1 MCPHNTFYLH
11 TRLYGVV
18 ERQHPTDKKVF
29 KIMEKRARVLIDCE
43 DAKGLVYKISKVF
56 YDRGLNIDNNRE
68 FVDKEHGRF
77 FMRTVVTGLFNAQEL
92 QDELKSVVPEDAHIR
107 VIEPKDKKIILMAT
121 KESHALG
128 DILIR
133 HADGELGAEIECVIA
148 NHDTLEK
155 LVRRFDIP
163 FFHVPADGMTREE
176 HESHVMKLVDEF
188 EFDYI
193 VLAKYMRILTPVFV
207 KAYAQKII
215 NIHHSFLPA
224 FIGANPY
231 KQAFERGVKIIGATA
246 HFVTDDLD
254 EGPIIAQDVIPV
266 NHRLSWR
273 DMQRAGRDGEKIVLS
288 RALSLVLHDRVF
300 VNGNKTVIF

>member
-1 MCPHNTFYLH
+1 
-11 TRLYGVV
+11 
-18 ERQHPTDKKVF
+18 
-29 KIMEKRARVLIDCE
+29 MEKRARVLIDCE

-56 YDRGLNIDNNRE
+56 YDRDLNIDNNRE
-68 FVDKEHGRF
+68 FVDKEQNRF
-77 FMRTVVTGLFNAQEL
+77 FMRTVVTGLFDVNEL
-92 QDELKSVVPEDAHIR
+92 LEELKSVVPDDAHIR
-107 VIEPKDKKIILMAT
+107 VIEPKTKKIVLLAT

-133 HADGELGAEIECVIA
+133 YMDGDLGADIECVIA
-148 NHDTLEK
+148 NHDTLRD
-155 LVRRFDIP
+155 LVERFDIP
-163 FFHVPADGMTREE
+163 FHYIPAEDLSREV
-176 HESHVMKLVDEF
+176 HEAKVMEQIDQYT
-188 EFDYI
+188 FDYI
-193 VLAKYMRILTPVFV
+193 VLAKYMRILTPKFV
-207 KAYAQKII
+207 KAYPQQII

-266 NHRLSWR
+266 NHRFSWK

-288 RALSLVLHDRVF
+288 RALSLVLQDRVF

>member
-1 MCPHNTFYLH
+1 
-11 TRLYGVV
+11 
-18 ERQHPTDKKVF
+18 
-29 KIMEKRARVLIDCE
+29 MEKRARVLIDCE

-77 FMRTVVTGLFNAQEL
+77 FMRTIVTGLFNIQEL
-92 QDELKSVVPEDAHIR
+92 EEELRTVVPEDAHIR
-107 VIEPKDKKIILMAT
+107 VIEPKDKKIIIMVT

-128 DILIR
+128 DILVR
-133 HADGELGAEIECVIA
+133 HADGELGADIQCVIG
-148 NHDTLEK
+148 NHDTLGS
-155 LVRRFDIP
+155 LVKRFNIP
-163 FFHVPADGMTREE
+163 FIYVSAEGLSREA
-176 HESHVMKLVDEF
+176 HEEKVMAEIDNF

-193 VLAKYMRILTPVFV
+193 VLAKYMRILTSSFV
-207 KAYAQKII
+207 KAYTYKII

-231 KQAFERGVKIIGATA
+231 KQAYERGVKIIGATA
-246 HFVTDDLD
+246 HYVTDDLD

-266 NHRLSWR
+266 THRLSWQ

-288 RALSLVLHDRVF
+288 RALALVLNDRVF

>member
-1 MCPHNTFYLH
+1 
-11 TRLYGVV
+11 
-18 ERQHPTDKKVF
+18 
-29 KIMEKRARVLIDCE
+29 MEKRARVLIDCE

-68 FVDKEHGRF
+68 FVDKEHSRF
-77 FMRTVVTGLFNAQEL
+77 FMRTIVTGLFDIQDLE
-92 QDELKSVVPEDAHIR
+92 DELHTVVPADAQIR
-107 VIEPKDKKIILMAT
+107 VIEPKDKKIILMVT

-128 DILIR
+128 DILVR
-133 HADGELGAEIECVIA
+133 HAAGELGAQIQCVIG
-148 NHDTLEK
+148 NREILKE
-155 LVRRFDIP
+155 LVERFEIP
-163 FFHVPADGMTREE
+163 FIYISADGLSREV
-176 HESHVMKLVDEF
+176 HEEKVMAEINRF

-193 VLAKYMRILTPVFV
+193 VLAKYMRILTSTFV
-207 KAYAQKII
+207 KAYAQTII

-246 HFVTDDLD
+246 HYVTNDLD

-266 NHRLSWR
+266 THRLSWQ

-288 RALSLVLHDRVF
+288 RALALVLNDRVF

>member
-1 MCPHNTFYLH
+1 L
-11 TRLYGVV
+11 
-18 ERQHPTDKKVF
+18 
-29 KIMEKRARVLIDCE
+29 EKRARVLIDCE
-43 DAKGLVYKISKVF
+43 DAKGLVYQISKVF

-68 FVDKEHGRF
+68 FVDKEYGRF
-77 FMRTVVTGLFNAQEL
+77 FMRTIVTGLFDVEEL
-92 QDELKSVVPEDAHIR
+92 ENELKTITPSDANIR
-107 VIEPKDKKIILMAT
+107 VIEPKEKKIVILAT

-133 HADGELGAEIECVIA
+133 HADAELGATIECVIG
-148 NHDTLEK
+148 NHDTLEE

-163 FFHVPADGMTREE
+163 FFHIPAEEMTRDE
-176 HESHVMKLVDEF
+176 HESHVMKLINEF
-188 EFDYI
+188 EFDNI
-193 VLAKYMRILTPVFV
+193 VLAKYMRILTPNFV
-207 KAYAQKII
+207 KAYPEQII

-246 HFVTDDLD
+246 HYVTDDLD

-266 NHRLSWR
+266 NHRLTWK

-288 RALSLVLHDRVF
+288 RALSLVLNDRVF

>member
-1 MCPHNTFYLH
+1 
-11 TRLYGVV
+11 
-18 ERQHPTDKKVF
+18 
-29 KIMEKRARVLIDCE
+29 MEKRARVLIECH

-56 YDRGLNIDNNRE
+56 YDRDLNIDNNRE
-68 FVDKEHGRF
+68 FVDKEQNRF
-77 FMRTVVTGLFNAQEL
+77 FMRTVVSGRFDV
-92 QDELKSVVPEDAHIR
+92 DELLGALKEVAPEEAQIR
-107 VIEPKDKKIILMAT
+107 LVEPKTKKIVLLAT

-133 HADGELGAEIECVIA
+133 YMDGNLGADIECVIA
-148 NHDTLEK
+148 NHDTLRD
-155 LVRRFDIP
+155 LVERFDIP
-163 FFHVPADGMTREE
+163 FHHIPAEGLSREA
-176 HESHVMKLVDEF
+176 HENSVMEQIDQYR
-188 EFDYI
+188 FDYI
-193 VLAKYMRILTPVFV
+193 VLAKYMRILTPAFV
-207 KAYAQKII
+207 KSYPQQII

-231 KQAFERGVKIIGATA
+231 KQAFDRGVKIIGATA

-266 NHRLSWR
+266 NHRFSWR

-288 RALSLVLHDRVF
+288 RALNLVLHDRVF

>member
-1 MCPHNTFYLH
+1 
-11 TRLYGVV
+11 
-18 ERQHPTDKKVF
+18 
-29 KIMEKRARVLIDCE
+29 MEKRARVLIDCE

-77 FMRTVVTGLFNAQEL
+77 FMRTIVSGLFDIQEL
-92 QDELKSVVPEDAHIR
+92 LEELKTVTPTDAHIR
-107 VIEPKDKKIILMAT
+107 VIEPKDKKIILMVT

-133 HADGELGAEIECVIA
+133 HADGELGAEIECVIG
-148 NHDTLEK
+148 NHDTLET

-163 FFHVPADGMTREE
+163 FFHIPADDMTREE
-176 HESHVMKLVDEF
+176 HEGHIMKLINEF

-193 VLAKYMRILTPVFV
+193 VLAKYMRILTPTFV
-207 KAYAQKII
+207 NGYAQKII

-246 HFVTDDLD
+246 HYVTDDLD

-266 NHRLSWR
+266 NHRLTWR

-288 RALSLVLHDRVF
+288 RALALVLNDRIF

>member
-1 MCPHNTFYLH
+1 
-11 TRLYGVV
+11 
-18 ERQHPTDKKVF
+18 
-29 KIMEKRARVLIDCE
+29 MEKRARVLIDCE

-56 YDRGLNIDNNRE
+56 YDRDLNIDNNRE
-68 FVDKEHGRF
+68 FVDKEQNRF
-77 FMRTVVTGLFNAQEL
+77 FMRTVVTGLFEVNEL
-92 QDELKSVVPEDAHIR
+92 LEELKSVVPADAHIR
-107 VIEPKDKKIILMAT
+107 VIEPKTKKIVLMAT

-133 HADGELGAEIECVIA
+133 YMDGDLGADIECVIA
-148 NHDTLEK
+148 NHDTLRD
-155 LVRRFDIP
+155 LVERFDIP
-163 FFHVPADGMTREE
+163 FHYIPAEDMSREA
-176 HESHVMKLVDEF
+176 HEEKVMKQIEQY

-193 VLAKYMRILTPVFV
+193 VLAKYMRILTSEFV
-207 KAYAQKII
+207 KAYPQQII

-266 NHRLSWR
+266 NHRFSWK

-288 RALSLVLHDRVF
+288 RALSLVLQDRVF

>member
-1 MCPHNTFYLH
+1 
-11 TRLYGVV
+11 
-18 ERQHPTDKKVF
+18 
-29 KIMEKRARVLIDCE
+29 MEKRARVLINCE

-56 YDRGLNIDNNRE
+56 YDRGLNIDTNRE

-77 FMRTVVTGLFNAQEL
+77 FMRTVVSGTFNKDELLTEL
-92 QDELKSVVPEDAHIR
+92 QDVSPKDAHIR
-107 VIEPKDKKIILMAT
+107 VIEPKNKKIVILVT

-128 DILIR
+128 DILVR
-133 HADGELGAEIECVIA
+133 HEAGELGATIECVIG
-148 NHDTLEK
+148 NHDTLSR
-155 LVRRFDIP
+155 LVERFDIP
-163 FFHVPADGMTREE
+163 FHHVSAEGLSREE
-176 HESHVMKLVDEF
+176 HEEKMMKRIDTF
-188 EFDYI
+188 TFDYI
-193 VLAKYMRILTPVFV
+193 VLAKYMRILNPIFV
-207 KAYAQKII
+207 KTYAQKII

-246 HFVTDDLD
+246 HYVTDDLD

-266 NHRLSWR
+266 NHRLTWK

-288 RALSLVLHDRVF
+288 RALELVLNDRVF

>member
-1 MCPHNTFYLH
+1 
-11 TRLYGVV
+11 
-18 ERQHPTDKKVF
+18 
-29 KIMEKRARVLIDCE
+29 MEKRARVLIDCD

-56 YDRGLNIDNNRE
+56 YDRNLNIDNNRE
-68 FVDKEHGRF
+68 YVDKEHGRF
-77 FMRTVVTGLFNAQEL
+77 FMRTIVSGLFDVSEL
-92 QDELKSVVPEDAHIR
+92 EDELRAVAPIDAHIR
-107 VIEPKDKKIILMAT
+107 VIEPKDKDIILLAT

-133 HADGELGAEIECVIA
+133 YAAGELGANIKCVIA
-148 NHDTLEK
+148 NHETLRG
-155 LVRRFDIP
+155 LVKRFDIP
-163 FFHVPADGMTREE
+163 FIYVSAENLTRDE
-176 HESHVMKLVDEF
+176 HEAKVMKQIDTF
-188 EFDYI
+188 NFDFI
-193 VLAKYMRILTPVFV
+193 VLAKYMRILTPQFV
-207 KAYAQKII
+207 KAYPQQII

-246 HFVTDDLD
+246 HYVTDDLD

-266 NHRLSWR
+266 THRQTWK

-288 RALSLVLHDRVF
+288 RALALVLNDRVF